1 MEDRVVVRSRP
12 AQAGFTLIELL
23 VVIAIIA
30 VLIGLLL
37 PAVQK
42 VREAANRQQAGD
54 TLAQLLVEGNAYQK
68 AQGQY
73 PANVGSLVDFCVQSP
88 ACNLDPRLSG
98 GSLGGYSFSV
108 AQATNTLWNVEA
120 EPAAPGLTGSDTLFM
135 DQTGAVRSRPTPG
148 ARDAREA
155 AFRRVLARA
164 GEKIHEL
171 TLATGGVLQALQDPA
186 FTPTNRQ
193 VFDTLDL
200 DGDGSVTLAEI
211 FDTGRQAPEVSAL
224 SSDWFRDVQGILRV
238 GAGNENT
245 SLPAVQL
252 PAVQLPA
259 VQDGDP
265 RAAFFNF
272 DVLIG
277 LTQEYVTQRGA
288 QASLV
293 AKLRSAKRARS
304 DRARQAFAN
313 LYLKEL
319 GRRANVAI
327 TRFHQGVLND
337 GVLIGL
343 LLPAI

>member
-1 MEDRVVVRSRP
+1 MEDRVVVRSRAP
-12 AQAGFTLIELL
+12 QGGFTLIELL

-30 VLIGLLL
+30 ILIGLLL

-42 VREAANRQQAGD
+42 VREAANRQQAGE
-54 TLAQLLVEGNAYQK
+54 TLARLLVEANAYQK

-73 PANVGSLVDFCVQSP
+73 PGSVGSLMDFCVQAP
-88 ACNLDPRLSG
+88 ACSLDPRLG
-98 GSLGGYSFSV
+98 GGALGGYSFFV
-108 AQATNTLWNVEA
+108 AQATGALWNVEA

-135 DQTGAVRSRPTPG
+135 DQTGALRVRPTPG
-148 ARDAREA
+148 AKEAREA
-155 AFRRVLARA
+155 AFRLVLARA

-171 TLATGGVLQALQDPA
+171 TLAMGGVLQALQDPA
-186 FTPTNRQ
+186 FSTTNRQ

-200 DGDGSVTLAEI
+200 DGDGSVSLAEI
-211 FDTGRQAPEVSAL
+211 FDTGRQAPEISAL
-224 SSDWFRDVQGILRV
+224 SADWLRDVQGILRV

-245 SLPAVQL
+245 SVPAVQL
-252 PAVQLPA
+252 PAVQVPA

-277 LTQEYVTQRGA
+277 LTQEYVTQRGVE
-288 QASLV
+288 ASLV
-293 AKLRSAKRARS
+293 AKLKSARRARS
-304 DRARQAFAN
+304 DRARQAFAG

-319 GRRANVAI
+319 SRRTDVAI
-327 TRFHQGVLND
+327 TRFHQGVLTD
-337 GVLIGL
+337 GILIGL